1 MSLSIHISLLSEEP
15 LISSPPSGDFF
26 KVCLSFEFFFS
37 IFLAVTWIAIE
48 LDGDFAIVDTN
59 DLQIIAYGATNM
71 TKKKKPNQIRR
82 TREKTRSERN
92 VPSLHGWQSVATF
105 PSAQIFSLSL
115 CLVVLFFPPFRIS
128 VACDAL
134 KRAPVS
140 TGNDGRFDLSSNNVI
155 LHSQQIVIVILT

>member
-37 IFLAVTWIAIE
+37 IFLAVTWMAIE

-71 TKKKKPNQIRR
+71 TKKKKNQTKYVEQEKRR
-82 TREKTRSERN
+82 DLNGTFLLSTVGRASR
-92 VPSLHGWQSVATF
+92 PSRPLK
-105 PSAQIFSLSL
+105 FSLSL
-115 CLVVLFFPPFRIS
+115 SAWSFFFFHRS
-128 VACDAL
+128 VSQL
-134 KRAPVS
+134 PV
-140 TGNDGRFDLSSNNVI
+140 TR
-155 LHSQQIVIVILT
+155 